1 MKVTIDRRLCNH
13 VLSECE
19 QCFARFVK
27 NPMGEDRYCIT
38 EYVEDS
44 DPILHLT
51 LRYDDYEEVLVLTP
65 EQREQ
70 VANEGWSK
78 FVKVP
83 PKFYRE

>member
-27 NPMGEDRYCIT
+27 NPLGEDRYCIT
-38 EYVEDS
+38 EFVDDD

-51 LRYDDYEEVLVLTP
+51 LRYDEYEEVLHLTP
-65 EQREQ
+65 EEREQ
-70 VANEGWSK
+70 VAVDGWSK
-78 FVKVP
+78 YVKVP
-83 PKFYRE
+83 PRFYRE

>member
-1 MKVTIDRRLCNH
+1 MKVTIDRRLCDH

-19 QCFARFVK
+19 QCFAHFIK
-27 NPMGEDRYCIT
+27 NPMGTDRYCIV
-38 EYVEDS
+38 EYEEDD

-51 LRYDDYEEVLVLTP
+51 LRYDGYEEVLHLTP
-65 EQREQ
+65 EQREE

-78 FVKVP
+78 YVKVP